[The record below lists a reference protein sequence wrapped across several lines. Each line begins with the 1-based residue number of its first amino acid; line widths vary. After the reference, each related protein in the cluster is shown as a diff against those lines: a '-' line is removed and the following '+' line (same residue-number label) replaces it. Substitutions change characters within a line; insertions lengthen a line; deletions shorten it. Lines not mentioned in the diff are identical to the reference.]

1 MKIWDAKGTDT
12 QGETILPDAVTRV
25 PPSLL
30 LRNSMLPVE
39 PNYSTYYNVMM
50 EQFKRITEIRES
62 GLAEVNQMP
71 DDADMYLKA
80 CLDAMNEER
89 CREMSTKKKRALLCH
104 VLEVLREVGRL
115 VEHPYDHEDDDQ
127 HYIVCYI
134 KCINVFKQ

>member
-1 MKIWDAKGTDT
+1 
-12 QGETILPDAVTRV
+12 
-25 PPSLL
+25 
-30 LRNSMLPVE
+30 MLPVE
-39 PNYSTYYNVMM
+39 PHYSTYYNVMM
-50 EQFKRITEIRES
+50 EQLKRITEIRES

>member
-1 MKIWDAKGTDT
+1 MKIWDMAGADT
-12 QGETILPDAVTRV
+12 QGVTTLPDAVTRV

-30 LRNSMLPVE
+30 LQNSMLPVE

-89 CREMSTKKKRALLCH
+89 CREMSTKKKRALICH
-104 VLEVLREVGRL
+104 VLEVIREAGRL
-115 VEHPYDHEDDDQ
+115 VEHTYDHEDDEQ
-127 HYIVCYI
+127 HYTVCCI
-134 KCINVFKQ
+134 KCINVYKR

>member
-1 MKIWDAKGTDT
+1 MKIWDMAGADT
-12 QGETILPDAVTRV
+12 QGVTTLPDAVTRV

-30 LRNSMLPVE
+30 IRNSMLSVE
-39 PNYSTYYNVMM
+39 PNYSTFYNVMM

-89 CREMSTKKKRALLCH
+89 CREMSTKKKRALICH
-104 VLEVLREVGRL
+104 VLEVIREAGRL
-115 VEHPYDHEDDDQ
+115 VEHTYDHEDDEH
-127 HYIVCYI
+127 HYTVCCI
-134 KCINVFKQ
+134 KCINVYKR